1 MTTQIPTLYL
11 ILAAVIGIFIGL
23 LLASLFA
30 TRDTHPKQEP
40 PTELVREGFGEVA
53 RLWYSPAGKKILLE
67 MEGGHYKEFKT
78 LSKEQQ
84 AKALRLAALLN
95 AWTGEPEK
103 STLEPK
109 AGEVKQSYV
118 PIVPDKRQEPEEPY
132 VPVQREPQYTYE
144 LQENEPGVALEEP
157 VKPFLSEDQEEA
169 DLVSVLQ
176 SDLEDEEQDFMPEVT
191 STTANLSI
199 TQQIGAILDEMVQGS
214 ELEDKEIKLIE
225 SAENGVEVW
234 VGAEKFSGIE
244 SVPYPQVR
252 QVIRDAVLRW
262 EQETEL
268 QQRLGE

>member
-67 MEGGHYKEFKT
+67 IEGGHYKEFKM

-84 AKALRLAALLN
+84 VKVLRLAALLN
-95 AWTGEPEK
+95 AWTVETEK
-103 STLEPK
+103 YTLEPK

-118 PIVPDKRQEPEEPY
+118 PFAPDKREESEKPY
-132 VPVQREPQYTYE
+132 
-144 LQENEPGVALEEP
+144 VALEEP
-157 VKPFLSEDQEEA
+157 VKPFLSEKSVKPFLSDSEEQAEA

-176 SDLEDEEQDFMPEVT
+176 GDLKDEEQDFMPELA
-191 STTANLSI
+191 STTASLSI

-214 ELEDKEIKLIE
+214 ELEGKEIKLME

-234 VGAEKFSGIE
+234 VGAEKFTGIE

>member
-23 LLASLFA
+23 LVASLFT

-40 PTELVREGFGEVA
+40 PVELVRDGFGEVA
-53 RLWYSPAGKKILLE
+53 RLWYSPVGKKLLVE

-78 LSKEQQ
+78 LSKDQQ
-84 AKALRLAALLN
+84 AKALRLADLLN
-95 AWTGEPEK
+95 AWTVESEESTIETEPG
-103 STLEPK
+103 
-109 AGEVKQSYV
+109 AVKQAYV
-118 PIVPDKRQEPEEPY
+118 PIVLDKREEPEEPY
-132 VPVQREPQYTYE
+132 EPVQREPQYSYE
-144 LQENEPGVALEEP
+144 LQEEEP
-157 VKPFLSEDQEEA
+157 AVPVEETVNPFFSEQQEEA

-176 SDLEDEEQDFMPEVT
+176 GDLEDEEGDLKPEAT
-191 STTANLSI
+191 SAIANLSI
-199 TQQIGAILDEMVQGS
+199 TQQIGAILDEMLQGS
-214 ELEDKEIKLIE
+214 ELEDKEIKLME
-225 SAENGVEVW
+225 SAEHGVEVW
-234 VGAEKFSGIE
+234 VGAEKFLGIE

>member
-1 MTTQIPTLYL
+1 MVFTSRKEDPGGKWRADI
-11 ILAAVIGIFIGL
+11 IK
-23 LLASLFA
+23 SL
-30 TRDTHPKQEP
+30 
-40 PTELVREGFGEVA
+40 
-53 RLWYSPAGKKILLE
+53 
-67 MEGGHYKEFKT
+67 KT

-176 SDLEDEEQDFMPEVT
+176 VT
-191 STTANLSI
+191 WKMKSRTSCLKSPPQ
-199 TQQIGAILDEMVQGS
+199 QQIYRLPSRLAQFWMKWCRAVNS
-214 ELEDKEIKLIE
+214 KIK
-225 SAENGVEVW
+225 
-234 VGAEKFSGIE
+234 
-244 SVPYPQVR
+244 R
-252 QVIRDAVLRW
+252 
-262 EQETEL
+262 
-268 QQRLGE
+268 